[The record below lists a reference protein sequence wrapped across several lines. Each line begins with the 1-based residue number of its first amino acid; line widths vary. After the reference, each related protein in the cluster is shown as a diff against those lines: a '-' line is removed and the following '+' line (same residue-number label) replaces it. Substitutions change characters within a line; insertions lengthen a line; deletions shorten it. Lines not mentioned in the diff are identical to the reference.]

1 MPTVEISRD
10 EVIDAFCQ
18 MVEPI
23 VRKGVLP
30 AEDCN
35 KYGVDVLTNKKDPS
49 LLMFHFVTTDRLEV
63 NYEID
68 MMRLGREGK
77 AYIDHWMGLL
87 LDQLEQARKF
97 RKAEEKP
104 IEIYTGKLKPSV
116 IAHNEVLH

>member
-1 MPTVEISRD
+1 
-10 EVIDAFCQ
+10 
-18 MVEPI
+18 
-23 VRKGVLP
+23 
-30 AEDCN
+30 
-35 KYGVDVLTNKKDPS
+35 VLTNKKDPS

-97 RKAEEKP
+97 RQAEEKP